1 MDDEAQP
8 LNAEIPQASAGLRLD
23 QALAVLFPQFSRS
36 QIQAWIRDQ
45 RVRVDGRLLRQRD
58 PVAGGE
64 QIEIRQPPP
73 QETPWLAQPLDLD
86 IVFEDTSLLVVN
98 KPHGVVVHPGAGN
111 PDRTLVN
118 GLIHYDPTMG
128 QLPRAG
134 IVHRLDK
141 DTSGLLVVAR
151 NEMARRNLID
161 QLKERSLK
169 RQYLAVVRGVLVAG
183 GTVEA
188 PIGRHRRDRLRMAV
202 TSAGKP
208 AITHYRVKARYRV
221 HSLLRLSLETGRTHQ
236 IRVHMTHI
244 DHSIVGDPVYGGRLA
259 VPKGAD
265 SALIE
270 LLRGFRRQALHAE
283 TLGLVHPESG
293 ESIQWSCPLP
303 DDMQALVT
311 ALAADAD
318 V

>member
-1 MDDEAQP
+1 M
-8 LNAEIPQASAGLRLD
+8 LLSAEIPQASAGLRLD
-23 QALAVLFPQFSRS
+23 QALAGLFPQFSRS
-36 QIQAWIRDQ
+36 QIQSWIRDQ
-45 RVRVDGRLLRQRD
+45 RIRVDGRLLRQRD

-64 QIEIRQPPP
+64 QVEIQPPPP
-73 QETPWLAQPLDLD
+73 QESPWLAQPLDLH
-86 IVFEDTSLLVVN
+86 IVYEDASLLVVN
-98 KPHGVVVHPGAGN
+98 KPHGLVVHPGAGN
-111 PDRTLVN
+111 PDQTLVN
-118 GLIHYDPTMG
+118 GLIHYDPTMS

-151 NEMARRNLID
+151 NEMARRNLIE
-161 QLKERSLK
+161 QLKQRSLK

-188 PIGRHRRDRLRMAV
+188 PVGRHRRDRLRMAV
-202 TSAGKP
+202 TDTGKP
-208 AITHYRVKARYRV
+208 AITHYRVKDRYRV

-236 IRVHMTHI
+236 IRVHMAHI

-265 SALIE
+265 PALIE

-303 DDMQALVT
+303 DDMQALVV
-311 ALAADAD
+311 ALTTDAGTQ
-318 V
+318 

>member
-1 MDDEAQP
+1 MDNEAQP

-23 QALAVLFPQFSRS
+23 QALAALFPQFSRS
-36 QIQAWIRDQ
+36 QIQTWIRGQ

-64 QIEIRQPPP
+64 QVEIWQPPP
-73 QETPWLAQPLDLD
+73 QETPWLAQPLDLH
-86 IVFEDTSLLVVN
+86 IVYEDASLLVVN
-98 KPHGVVVHPGAGN
+98 KPHGLVVHPGAGN
-111 PDRTLVN
+111 PDQTLVN
-118 GLIHYDPTMG
+118 GLIHYDPSMS

-151 NEMARRNLID
+151 NDMARRNLIG
-161 QLKERSLK
+161 QLKERSIK

-188 PIGRHRRDRLRMAV
+188 PIGRHRRDRLRMTV
-202 TSAGKP
+202 TDTGKP
-208 AITHYRVKARYRV
+208 AITHYRVKDRYRA

-236 IRVHMTHI
+236 IRVHMAHI
-244 DHSIVGDPVYGGRLA
+244 EHSILGDPVYGGRLA

-265 SALIE
+265 PALTE

-293 ESIQWSCPLP
+293 EAIQWSCPLP
-303 DDMQALVT
+303 DDMRVLVA
-311 ALAADAD
+311 ALAADAGA
-318 V
+318 